1 MTDTEIK
8 SKAIQILNTSLG
20 TVETE
25 RFIALM
31 NKEPFDY
38 TEWQKTLFEG
48 MSLRE
53 ISSEAMKLQSSK
65 DSFRPSP

>member
-8 SKAIQILNTSLG
+8 FKAIQILNTSLG

-38 TEWQKTLFEG
+38 TEWQETLFEG
-48 MSLRE
+48 MKSQNKVV
-53 ISSEAMKLQSSK
+53 ASK
-65 DSFRPSP
+65 